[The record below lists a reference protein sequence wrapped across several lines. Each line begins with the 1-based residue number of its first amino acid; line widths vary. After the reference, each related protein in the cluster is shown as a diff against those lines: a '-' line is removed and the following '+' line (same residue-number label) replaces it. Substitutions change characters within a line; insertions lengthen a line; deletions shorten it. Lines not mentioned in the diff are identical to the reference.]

1 MLSLI
6 NSEGL
11 PYGQSFKFYA
21 AAFLV
26 TASLSLLGCHTVK
39 VSSTPKAADA
49 KIDSSKA
56 KIVWQQRKDFAFNGG
71 QIVFSNRFATAR
83 LNGIS
88 QQNDSTFKINIL
100 PENAPINPSPWYAF
114 KVWAASK
121 RNVYITLNYPA
132 TKHRYDPKIS
142 YDNKSWQNV
151 AGVKVSANEH
161 EAAFKLGI
169 STDTVTVAAQ
179 EVISAADSYKWMDS
193 IALLSFMAK
202 KVVGQSLLSKPIT
215 MLHSTGSNGKKLI
228 VVLSRQHPPEVTG
241 YMAMQEFVHTVTGNS
256 AAAKQFRQNYELVL
270 FPMVNPDGVDEGN
283 WRHSV
288 AGVDLNRD
296 WEEFAQP
303 ETRAIKEEVLK
314 LVKAQQAR
322 VYFALDFHSTYY
334 DIFYINQIKDPASS
348 NAPGFTERW
357 LSGMQS
363 SIAGFKPNIKPSGNG
378 GNVSKSWFS
387 RELGAEAL
395 TYEVGDT
402 TSRAQLKL
410 KGRVAAEQMMQLLK

>member
-1 MLSLI
+1 MCSLV
-6 NSEGL
+6 NRARL
-11 PYGQSFKFYA
+11 PTGQSFKFYA
-21 AAFLV
+21 GILL

-39 VSSTPKAADA
+39 VKAPALNA
-49 KIDSSKA
+49 VVKVDSSKA
-56 KIVWQQRKDFAFNGG
+56 KIIWQQRKDFVFNGG
-71 QIVFSNRFATAR
+71 KIGFTNRFATAR
-83 LNGIS
+83 LNSIS
-88 QQNDSTFKINIL
+88 QQNDSTFKIDIL
-100 PENAPINPSPWYAF
+100 SENVPVNPSPWYAF

-121 RNVYITLNYPA
+121 RNIYITLNYPA
-132 TKHRYDPKIS
+132 TKHRYDPKMS
-142 YDNKSWQNV
+142 CDNKTWQDV
-151 AGVKVSANEH
+151 TGVKVSANEH
-161 EAAFKLGI
+161 EATFKLGV
-169 STDTVTVAAQ
+169 SPDTATVAAQ
-179 EVISAADSYKWMDS
+179 EIISSADSYKWMDS
-193 IALLSFMAK
+193 IASLSFVK
-202 KVVGQSLLSKPIT
+202 KEVVGKSLMLKPIT
-215 MLHSTGSNGKKLI
+215 MLHTTGSNGKKLI

-241 YMAMQEFVHTVTGNS
+241 YMAMQEFVRTVTGTS

-283 WRHSV
+283 WRHSA

-296 WEEFAQP
+296 WDGFAQP

-314 LVKAQQAR
+314 LTKVQQAK

-348 NAPGFTERW
+348 NAPGFTKKW
-357 LSGMQS
+357 LSGLQS
-363 SIAGFKPNIKPSGNG
+363 SIVGFQPNIKPSGNG

-410 KGRVAAEQMMQLLK
+410 KGRIAAEIMMQLFR